1 MKYECIKVSA
11 DGHIAILAF
20 NRPEALNAL
29 STRMAAELLAALEE
43 QALDDNIF
51 AAVLTAAGDRA
62 FCAGADL
69 KERKT
74 MTHEEMKKQRA
85 LFVRAFSAVAGF
97 SKPLVAAV
105 NGFAL
110 GGGCEFA
117 LGCDFIV
124 ASEKA
129 SFGLPEVGL
138 AIIPGGGG
146 TQLLPRVIGR
156 SKARE
161 LIFTGRRI
169 SAREALNLSLV
180 NYVTPPE
187 QLMEKTM
194 EIMFE
199 ITKNGP
205 IALQQA
211 KRAINL
217 GIELDLNTAMALEA
231 ECYNVCLAT
240 EDRDEGL
247 KAFNEK
253 RKPVYKNR

>member
-1 MKYECIKVSA
+1 MKYETIKLTRQ
-11 DGHIAILAF
+11 GHIATIAF
-20 NRPEALNAL
+20 NRPQAMNAL
-29 STRMAAELLAALEE
+29 STQTAKDLLAALEE
-43 QALDDNIF
+43 LELDDDVF
-51 AAVLTAAGDRA
+51 AAVLTAEGDKA

-74 MTHEEMKKQRA
+74 MSHDEMKKQRA
-85 LFVRAFSAVAGF
+85 LFVKTFTAVAEF
-97 SKPLVAAV
+97 SKPLVAAI

-117 LGCDFIV
+117 LCCDFII

-156 SKARE
+156 NKAKE

-169 SAREALNLSLV
+169 SAQEAYSLGLV
-180 NYVTPPE
+180 NHVTAPE
-187 QLMEKTM
+187 KLMEKTM
-194 EIMFE
+194 EITQE

-205 IALQQA
+205 IALRQA
-211 KRAINL
+211 KRSINL
-217 GIELDLNTAMALEA
+217 GVELELNTALALEA
-231 ECYNVCLAT
+231 ECYNVCLTT

-247 KAFNEK
+247 LAFNEK
-253 RKPVYKNR
+253 RKPVYRGR